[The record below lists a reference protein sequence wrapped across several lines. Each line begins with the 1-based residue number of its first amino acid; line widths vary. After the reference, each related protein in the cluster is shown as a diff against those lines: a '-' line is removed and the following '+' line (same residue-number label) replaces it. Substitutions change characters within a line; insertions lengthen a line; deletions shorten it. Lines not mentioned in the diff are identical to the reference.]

1 MTTSPAPTLLQFNGK
16 NIHFIA
22 DVGIVDKVSK
32 RVETRFNASASGGGV
47 RHYGNVAVS
56 NPTTLNVSSTNTTVT
71 EIWMRDG
78 DKELD
83 HTLRTDLSVRE
94 NQKVSIVMV
103 ANEHERIR
111 HYVGIL
117 NHNTGTWQS
126 LNSLEHLVHQT
137 VMKKMSAA
145 VYFLMICGA
154 AALGFALESWI
165 PTVLILG
172 GIIYLAITRG
182 NKMSA
187 AKTAFN
193 NHVAEVKQWLTA
205 NN

>member
-1 MTTSPAPTLLQFNGK
+1 MTTSPAPMLLQINGK
-16 NIHFIA
+16 TIHFMA
-22 DVGIVDKVSK
+22 DIGPVDKVSK
-32 RVETRFNASASGGGV
+32 RVETRLNASASGGGV
-47 RHYGNVAVS
+47 QHYGNVAVS
-56 NPTTLNVSSTNTTVT
+56 RPTTLNVSSSNTTIT

-94 NQKVSIVMV
+94 NQKVSIMMV
-103 ANEHERIR
+103 ASEGERVR
-111 HYVGIL
+111 HYVGII

-126 LNSLEHLVHQT
+126 LNTVEHLVHTT
-137 VMKKMSAA
+137 VMPKLSAV
-145 VYFLMICGA
+145 VYFFMIGGA
-154 AALGFALESWI
+154 FTLWLLLNTWVPTALA
-165 PTVLILG
+165 LG
-172 GIIYLAITRG
+172 GIMYLSIHRS

-193 NHVAEVKQWLTA
+193 NHVAEVKQWLNA